1 MFSVNRVETI
11 YVVIDVIFIYRHICI
26 IMMIT
31 LCNACQNRD
40 AHCVGRYAIDRLIG
54 DRTWTGTQ
62 DDMSVSDF
70 IRRISDDVIST
81 YETATVENV
90 AIKYYLEMVVD
101 FQRTTPDG
109 NLQSTSARFFIPPTT
124 SDVENLR
131 H

>member
-1 MFSVNRVETI
+1 
-11 YVVIDVIFIYRHICI
+11 
-26 IMMIT
+26 
-31 LCNACQNRD
+31 
-40 AHCVGRYAIDRLIG
+40 
-54 DRTWTGTQ
+54 
-62 DDMSVSDF
+62 MSVSDF

-101 FQRTTPDG
+101 FQRTIQDG
-109 NLQSTSARFFIPPTT
+109 IAQSVQSTSARFFIPPTT